1 MPWPLQMASGS
12 LGNGWL
18 FSLGAAGEILGID
31 GCKLHWAQRYPPSHS
46 AKLGPPRLL
55 VRVSTKYV
63 LWLLRVLLASCHRD
77 VRKAAQ
83 HDIMQIRKPLHSP
96 NMWLWI
102 PLLTLT
108 SCSDLQKSLNLSE
121 PGFIICKL
129 DLITPTLQGCCS
141 QQFCILGAWH
151 SHCSGNVMVLVYQ
164 TGTCITEP
172 APPNVSPFLYSHYAR
187 QHLGTW
193 I

>member
-1 MPWPLQMASGS
+1 MASGS
-12 LGNGWL
+12 LGNCWL

-31 GCKLHWAQRYPPSHS
+31 GCELHWAQRYSLFHS

-55 VRVSTKYV
+55 VRITTKYV
-63 LWLLRVLLASCHRD
+63 LWLLRVLLESCHRD

-83 HDIMQIRKPLHSP
+83 HRYNADLGTW
-96 NMWLWI
+96 NLWLWI
-102 PLLTLT
+102 PFLTLT

-121 PGFIICKL
+121 RGFIISKL

-151 SHCSGNVMVLVYQ
+151 SHCSGNVMILGYQ
-164 TGTCITEP
+164 TGTCIIEP